1 MEQLNIYVAIDA
13 SKDIKYY
20 EEFKTMLKSND
31 VKCNIFDGID
41 YFKEFDKTPDDVL
54 KFKIQKNLERADV
67 IVVLLTKTLKSMR
80 KFSKWQV
87 EHAINT
93 GKPIIAVNPNRIR
106 SVDYDVCPT
115 ILKSHLS
122 LHIPYDAKAFELAIN
137 NWPKS
142 HEEHMK
148 NEKDQRKIYKYAE
161 SVYKQILEEEE

>member
-1 MEQLNIYVAIDA
+1 MGWLARNFARPCPPSKAI
-13 SKDIKYY
+13 
-20 EEFKTMLKSND
+20 
-31 VKCNIFDGID
+31 
-41 YFKEFDKTPDDVL
+41 
-54 KFKIQKNLERADV
+54 
-67 IVVLLTKTLKSMR
+67 
-80 KFSKWQV
+80 
-87 EHAINT
+87 
-93 GKPIIAVNPNRIR
+93 
-106 SVDYDVCPT
+106 T